1 MHIRQRGAC
10 APKRLF
16 DVRASAPLCG
26 WLSCSCGTA
35 AGAATPLRSFRPKK
49 GATPH
54 AEGLVRAR
62 GRARFHALAPAPWG
76 RSRAISPLAGRPSS
90 ADASTAPAGGFGG
103 RAPRSRDSGKERLT
117 STGNA
122 RSAALAVRRYLTPPY
137 TKRKMPPKGGT
148 PGSYQVMTSFP
159 MVHAGVSSS
168 EPRQYFLYCP
178 ASDFIS
184 AARMFR
190 RAQASAFA
198 QTTSSTLSLW
208 I

>member
-1 MHIRQRGAC
+1 MRSLGVAFVATRSPVPH
-10 APKRLF
+10 
-16 DVRASAPLCG
+16 
-26 WLSCSCGTA
+26 WA
-35 AGAATPLRSFRPKK
+35 ARTWR
-49 GATPH
+49 GATPQS
-54 AEGLVRAR
+54 EGLVRAR
-62 GRARFHALAPAPWG
+62 TQVCFHTPAPVPWG